1 MAAKQSVSGD
11 VAGEAAD
18 SPDNAEGSD
27 SAASPD
33 GAAGGNRAQATGRVA
48 RWRARAEAAG
58 EHYQQRA
65 QTHPLLGLPLAFVAQ
80 YTARQGILLA
90 SAAAFRLFLWLLPLA
105 LLTASILAGLAPTS
119 GKSIESASK
128 AAGLTGAASQQVVTA
143 LRDGHRSW
151 VAAAILGAVLFLWA
165 TRTLI
170 RNLTIVNAHAWRAP
184 LPKTQQKQQLAK
196 TLVFAGAWVVIFA
209 FTAGLKKATHS
220 SIGGVLIAFVL
231 EGIAVTAVWLF
242 LSQRLPDRRRSW
254 HDLLPGSL
262 LFGFGLAL
270 LSVVGRIYLPPR
282 FAHSSALYGSLG
294 VASVMLLWML
304 LIGQLIVSAA
314 LANCV
319 WSDYR
324 ANQSQ
329 ATSLGPAQ

>member
-1 MAAKQSVSGD
+1 MAAKQSVPGQL
-11 VAGEAAD
+11 AGEGAD
-18 SPDNAEGSD
+18 GDDTTNGPDSTQVMEGTQ
-27 SAASPD
+27 
-33 GAAGGNRAQATGRVA
+33 GAQASGRVA
-48 RWRARAEAAG
+48 RWRERAEAAG

-105 LLTASILAGLAPTS
+105 LLTASILAGIAPTS

-128 AAGLTGAASQQVVTA
+128 TAGLTGAASQQVVTA

-184 LPKTQQKQQLAK
+184 LPKIHQKQQLAK

-220 SIGGVLIAFVL
+220 SIVGVLIAFVL
-231 EGIAVTAVWLF
+231 EGIAVSAVWLF

-254 HDLLPGSL
+254 LDLLPGSL

-324 ANQSQ
+324 ANRSGAASVD
-329 ATSLGPAQ
+329 ATQ